1 LGSAGRRVL
10 IIVQNL
16 TVPFD
21 RRVWLES
28 RTLAAAG
35 YDVTVVCPTGGPY
48 TAREETLEGIRILR
62 YPAPPPTTGT
72 LSYLW
77 EFLYCWVRTA
87 WIVMRVARRRGIDLV
102 HACNPPDTYFAL
114 AALLKPRGV
123 RFVFDQHDLCPEVY
137 TARFGRGHF
146 WHRMLLWL
154 ERLTYRTADVVI
166 STNESYREKALQ
178 RGRVPLDR
186 VFVVR
191 SAPDRGRFQP
201 VSPDEALRDGRPHRV
216 AYLGV
221 MAPQDGVDYFIRSAA
236 HMVHDLRREDIGFTL
251 IGSGDCFDD
260 LVEQARRLGLDD
272 HVRFTGRI
280 PDEEVGR
287 HLCTAD
293 VCVSPD
299 PLNDLNDLST
309 MNKILEYM
317 ALGRAIVAFDLKE
330 TKVSAGDG
338 ALYAK
343 PNDVEDFARKILR
356 LVDDPG
362 LREEMGRR
370 NLARFRDHLSWEF
383 SAVELVR
390 AYQAAL
396 DLPPRGRAR

>member
-1 LGSAGRRVL
+1 MGSAGRRIV

-28 RTLAAAG
+28 RTLKAAG
-35 YDVTVVCPTGGPY
+35 YDVTVVCPTGGPH
-48 TAREETLEGIRILR
+48 TARREELEGIRIYR
-62 YPAPPPTTGT
+62 YPAPGPTSHT

-77 EFLYCWVRTA
+77 EFLYCWIRSA
-87 WIVMRVARRRGIDLV
+87 WLVLEARRRHGVDLL

-123 RFVFDQHDLCPEVY
+123 RFLFDQHDLCPEVY
-137 TARFGRGHF
+137 IARFGRGRF
-146 WHRMLLWL
+146 WHRLLLWL

-166 STNESYREKALQ
+166 ATNESYREKAIH
-178 RGRVPLDR
+178 RGNVPPER

-191 SAPDRGRFQP
+191 SAPDARRFQP
-201 VSPDEALRDGRPHRV
+201 VPPEESLRDGRKHRV

-221 MAPQDGVDYFIRSAA
+221 MAPQDGVDYLIRAA
-236 HMVHDLRREDIGFTL
+236 AYIVHDLGRDDVGFTL

-260 LVEQARRLGLDD
+260 LVAQARALGLDG

-280 PDEEVGR
+280 PDEEVER

-330 TKVSAGDG
+330 TKVSAADG
-338 ALYAK
+338 ALYAE
-343 PNDVEDFARKILR
+343 PNDVQDLARKIVRLLDDRELR
-356 LVDDPG
+356 G
-362 LREEMGRR
+362 EMERR
-370 NLARFRDHLSWEF
+370 NLARFRERLAWAF
-383 SAVELVR
+383 SATELLR
-390 AYQAAL
+390 AYEVAL
-396 DLPPRGRAR
+396 GPRRGRRRP